1 MWITWLMLTK
11 GVQFLNIST
20 KYYIEN
26 LKTLQPYP
34 GIITLFRSDAW
45 DGSHSEQKHLTL
57 PHIDYIFLKVPD
69 SSFQILVDYISGTQG
84 YARQMIVEKT
94 MKVIKAVELWSELSE
109 EGLKEE
115 DIAAQV
121 PDGKIPDVMYERAR
135 TILQSMN
142 DV

>member
-1 MWITWLMLTK
+1 
-11 GVQFLNIST
+11 
-20 KYYIEN
+20 
-26 LKTLQPYP
+26 
-34 GIITLFRSDAW
+34 
-45 DGSHSEQKHLTL
+45 
-57 PHIDYIFLKVPD
+57 
-69 SSFQILVDYISGTQG
+69 VDYISGTQG